1 MEIYINAITVGTIW
15 VLAALFFW
23 KVYPL
28 IKDTAL
34 YRKAVQIVNVL
45 EEDIGAGNGQM
56 KFDNAVA
63 MLQEWVDKLGWQID
77 VGLIMDTITGAVG
90 ELHTKQGKAPKP
102 MSEKILT
109 VDAEDDE
116 MPFADEDDAEADD
129 LDGFDHE

>member
-23 KVYPL
+23 KVFPL

-45 EEDIGAGNGQM
+45 EEDIGAGNGQL

-63 MLQEWVDKLGWQID
+63 MLQEWVDKLGWRID

-90 ELHTKQGKAPKP
+90 ELHTKQGKQPKP
-102 MSEKILT
+102 LSERTLT
-109 VDAEDDE
+109 VAEVEDV
-116 MPFADEDDAEADD
+116 PFADETEYD
-129 LDGFDHE
+129 FDRE

>member
-34 YRKAVQIVNVL
+34 YRKAVQIVNTL
-45 EEDIGAGNGQM
+45 EEDIGAGNGQI

-63 MLQEWVDKLGWQID
+63 MLQEWVDKLGWKMNI
-77 VGLIMDTITGAVG
+77 GLVMDTITAAVG
-90 ELHTKQGKAPKP
+90 ELHTQQGKEPKP
-102 MSEKILT
+102 LEEKLLS
-109 VDAEDDE
+109 VKEEDVQPEDE
-116 MPFADEDDAEADD
+116 LD
-129 LDGFDHE
+129 LE

>member
-15 VLAALFFW
+15 VLVALFFW

-34 YRKAVQIVNVL
+34 YRKAMQIVHTL
-45 EEDIGAGNGQM
+45 EEDIGAGNGQL

-90 ELHTKQGKAPKP
+90 ELHTQQGKEPKSLADKVLSVEP
-102 MSEKILT
+102 
-109 VDAEDDE
+109 
-116 MPFADEDDAEADD
+116 DEDAVEEVSVD
-129 LDGFDHE
+129 

>member
-23 KVYPL
+23 KVFPL

-45 EEDIGAGNGQM
+45 EEDIGAGNGQL

-63 MLQEWVDKLGWQID
+63 MLQEWVDKLGWRID

-90 ELHTKQGKAPKP
+90 ELHTKQGKQPKTL
-102 MSEKILT
+102 SERTLT
-109 VDAEDDE
+109 VAEEEDV
-116 MPFADEDDAEADD
+116 PFADETEYD
-129 LDGFDHE
+129 FDQE

>member
-15 VLAALFFW
+15 VLVALFFW

-34 YRKAVQIVNVL
+34 YRKAMQIVHTL
-45 EEDIGAGNGQM
+45 EEDIGAGNGQL

-90 ELHTKQGKAPKP
+90 ELHTQQGKEPKP
-102 MSEKILT
+102 LADKVLSVE
-109 VDAEDDE
+109 
-116 MPFADEDDAEADD
+116 PDEDAVEEVSVD
-129 LDGFDHE
+129 

>member
-34 YRKAVQIVNVL
+34 YRKAMQIVHTL
-45 EEDIGAGNGQM
+45 EEDIGAGNGQI

-63 MLQEWVDKLGWQID
+63 MLQEWVDKLGWKMNI
-77 VGLIMDTITGAVG
+77 GLVMDTITAAVG
-90 ELHTKQGKAPKP
+90 ELHTQQGKEPKP
-102 MSEKILT
+102 LEEKLSS
-109 VDAEDDE
+109 VKEEDVQPEDE
-116 MPFADEDDAEADD
+116 LD
-129 LDGFDHE
+129 LE

>member
-34 YRKAVQIVNVL
+34 YRKAMQIVHTL
-45 EEDIGAGNGQM
+45 EEDIGAGNGQI

-63 MLQEWVDKLGWQID
+63 MLQEWVDKLGWKMNI
-77 VGLIMDTITGAVG
+77 GLVMDTITAAVG
-90 ELHTKQGKAPKP
+90 ELHTPQGKEPKP
-102 MSEKILT
+102 LEEKLSS
-109 VDAEDDE
+109 VKEEDVQPEDE
-116 MPFADEDDAEADD
+116 LD
-129 LDGFDHE
+129 LE